1 MNYDYHVE
9 NLNVDIN
16 LNNFIYYSRLPL
28 IATIVPAHKEI
39 DIYAEERT
47 INCLN
52 NIMGTAYYDGDAD
65 VKLFLKAFNIFYSN
79 NSFKCIQAL
88 KNMIVS
94 LCSKGYDSERVEITE
109 KDYEDLFVNI
119 LLNISEYNIINLDR
133 DYQLY
138 GNYCLLW
145 KICTIINLALNI
157 DSLNPGF
164 LKPIVKDIQ
173 EGNFEYYKEIFNFK
187 ITMMDC
193 IDPVKIKQEEFIP
206 SSYNNDIF
214 YIVPWK
220 ITDPR
225 YKSNLE
231 NMIKTITKSKFT
243 DFSRNVTLFIN
254 SMNNFTYHNTNEVT
268 VHLNSILILFTNFEF
283 FTMYNDKMSKEGR
296 DMLIDGIHELL
307 FETNLKISDEQYQ
320 FDNKFFVYLY
330 MAWNLNKFNPDFLV
344 PYVDVDKNTDVE
356 KVNEEDKEKIINIIP
371 IDILDSG
378 SILNTIS
385 NIFKDKADEIAN
397 NIENVSK
404 ELEKDIKNNNGPDQ
418 NNISWDQYYMAIA
431 TLVRERS
438 KDPVTKVGACIVKDN
453 KVIST
458 GYNGFPIGIS
468 DYTYPWS
475 KNSNKPTE
483 NKYFYVVHAELNA
496 ILSAKQS
503 LDGCTLYVTK
513 FPCNECAKAI
523 IQSGIKK
530 IIYREPSP
538 KFYKGKIDK
547 EIVLT
552 LFKEAGIECVFYH
565 EEGREI
571 KITI

>member
-9 NLNVDIN
+9 NLNVGIN

-28 IATIVPAHKEI
+28 IVTIVPMHKEI

-52 NIMGTAYYDGDAD
+52 NIMGTTYHDGDTD
-65 VKLFLKAFNIFYSN
+65 IKLFLKAFNIFYSN
-79 NSFKCIQAL
+79 NSFNCIQAL

-94 LCSKGYDSERVEITE
+94 LYDSGYDSERVEIAE
-109 KDYEDLFVNI
+109 KDYKDLFVNI
-119 LLNISEYNIINLDR
+119 LLNISEYDIINLDH

-138 GNYCLLW
+138 GDYYLLW
-145 KICTIINLALNI
+145 KICAIINLALNI

-173 EGNFEYYKEIFNFK
+173 EDNFEYGKQILNFK

-193 IDPVKIKQEEFIP
+193 IDPVKIKQEEFIHAP
-206 SSYNNDIF
+206 SDNSIF
-214 YIVPWK
+214 CAMPWK
-220 ITDPR
+220 IVDPG
-225 YKSNLE
+225 YKSDLE

-243 DFSRNVTLFIN
+243 DFSRNVNLFVD
-254 SMNNFTYHNTNEVT
+254 SMNNFAYHNANEVRA
-268 VHLNSILILFTNFEF
+268 HLNTLLILFTNFEF
-283 FTMYNDKMSKEGR
+283 FTMYDNKMSKEGR
-296 DMLIDGIHELL
+296 EMLIDGIHELL
-307 FETNLKISDEQYQ
+307 FESDLKINNEEYP
-320 FDNKFFVYLY
+320 FNYKFFVYLY
-330 MAWNLNKFNPDFLV
+330 MSWNLNKFNPDFLV
-344 PYVDVDKNTDVE
+344 PYVDVDENTDVE
-356 KVNEEDKEKIINIIP
+356 NVNKE
-371 IDILDSG
+371 
-378 SILNTIS
+378 
-385 NIFKDKADEIAN
+385 DKADEVSN

-404 ELEKDIKNNNGPDQ
+404 ELEKDNKNNDGPDQ

-475 KNSNKPTE
+475 KNSDKPTE

-530 IIYREPSP
+530 IIYREPSA

-552 LFKEAGIECVFYH
+552 LFKEAGIECVFYQ